1 MIGAAIG
8 AAAGLASS
16 IIGGIGASKARKK
29 ANKILDK
36 QEKDNEAWYLRK
48 SNEDYTQ
55 SAEAQ
60 AALSRAREM
69 TNDLYKRAAGASAVS
84 GATDESVAQQ
94 KAANNAAIADTATNI
109 AAQGTAQKNA
119 VESQYLNTKS
129 NLANQR
135 ISIYNQQAASNAQA
149 GSAGMS
155 AGMGVIGADMK
166 SYLRNGKGLFESLFG
181 KKEDEAA

>member
-29 ANKILDK
+29 VNKILDK

-135 ISIYNQQAASNAQA
+135 ISYNQQAASNAQA

-155 AGMGVIGADMK
+155 AGMGVIGADMQ

>member
-1 MIGAAIG
+1 
-8 AAAGLASS
+8 
-16 IIGGIGASKARKK
+16 
-29 ANKILDK
+29 
-36 QEKDNEAWYLRK
+36 
-48 SNEDYTQ
+48 
-55 SAEAQ
+55 
-60 AALSRAREM
+60 M

-155 AGMGVIGADMK
+155 AGMGMVGADMQ
-166 SYLRNGKGLFESLFG
+166 SHLGSGKGLFESLFG
-181 KKEDEAA
+181 KNKAA